1 MRTESFKGAL
11 LPVLREKKIV
21 SGIVLMLLISMLALA
36 FCVSLAKADGAIY
49 EADIEI
55 YIRSDGTVD
64 PPTAPIQR
72 DGDVYTFTG
81 NISGTATQ
89 WKAIVVQRNNIVI
102 DGKGYT
108 LRGAGAVVGFDIQG
122 DNVTLKNTVI
132 TGFEWPAGITGFAAA
147 IYSFGTSNNIITN
160 NTIINSRGINL
171 ESVTGWAINGNIIA
185 NSSLAGIYTR
195 VSQNIVINNNLIKN
209 NKNAIILV
217 DSSNNRIYH
226 NNFINNTSPGF
237 GGEDNN
243 SGDDGYPS
251 GGNYWSDY
259 TGVDEK
265 SGPNQ
270 DESGS
275 DGIGDTPYYGVV
287 VDRYPFMEPFG
298 EVPTDEVPSGERK
311 WSIIAGIVAII
322 VVIGIV
328 AALYIRR
335 RKPTEFRW

>member
-1 MRTESFKGAL
+1 MKTESFKGSGL

-21 SGIVLMLLISMLALA
+21 LGIMLTLLLTICMLTSA
-36 FCVSLAKADGAIY
+36 FCASLAKADGTIY
-49 EADIEI
+49 NADIPI

-81 NISGTATQ
+81 NISGTLTQ
-89 WKAIVVQRNNIVI
+89 SETIVVERSNIVI

-122 DNVTLKNTVI
+122 NNITLKNTI
-132 TGFEWPAGITGFAAA
+132 ISGFDVLGGGFAAA

-160 NTIINSRGINL
+160 NTIINNKWGINL
-171 ESVTGWAINGNIIA
+171 GGVTGWTIDGNNIA
-185 NSSLAGIYTR
+185 NNSQAGIYG
-195 VSQNIVINNNLIKN
+195 VSQSVISNNLIKN
-209 NKNAIILV
+209 NEKAIILV
-217 DSSNNRIYH
+217 GSSNNRIYH

-237 GGEDNN
+237 GDVDNN
-243 SGDDGYPS
+243 SGDNGYPS

-270 DESGS
+270 DEPGS
-275 DGIGDTPYYGVV
+275 DGIGDTPYYGMVL
-287 VDRYPFMEPFG
+287 DRYPFMEPFG
-298 EVPTDEVPSGERK
+298 EVPTEVPFDERN
-311 WSIIAGIVAII
+311 WSFIAGIVVII
-322 VVIGIV
+322 VVISIGIAV
-328 AALYIRR
+328 YVRR
-335 RKPTEFRW
+335 R